1 MKGLRFSGVIR
12 VCFQPTVDAKF
23 TSVAYPKATI
33 ANPDPETK
41 SMLSCSTKKS
51 VHTEKDQEGIVF
63 KSDGRT
69 VNSPNVTSH
78 LFSFLCLL
86 ITDSSGNPWSVNC
99 LNVMSSKLTEYVE
112 QGTWLMRDYRKHATH
127 PSLAPLLC
135 CFFFFFGIRI
145 STFWKK
151 LCFYYV
157 EHGC

>member
-78 LFSFLCLL
+78 LFSF
-86 ITDSSGNPWSVNC
+86 
-99 LNVMSSKLTEYVE
+99 
-112 QGTWLMRDYRKHATH
+112 
-127 PSLAPLLC
+127 
-135 CFFFFFGIRI
+135 FFFFVDYRLIR
-145 STFWKK
+145 KP
-151 LCFYYV
+151 V
-157 EHGC
+157 ERQLPQRYE